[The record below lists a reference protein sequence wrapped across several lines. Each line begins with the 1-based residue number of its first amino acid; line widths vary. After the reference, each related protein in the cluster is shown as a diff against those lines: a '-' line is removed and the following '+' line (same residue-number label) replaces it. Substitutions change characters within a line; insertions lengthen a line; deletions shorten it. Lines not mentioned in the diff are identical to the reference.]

1 VVREL
6 SRRGCPSRRAVVPW
20 TRSDEAV
27 RSLENQARD
36 VAAEDR
42 PWRIIWCAGAGVIG
56 TTQRT
61 LDQEVHTF
69 AAFLDRLS
77 SLSEVAPAPDAV
89 VLASSAGGIYG
100 GSQAPPF
107 TEATEP
113 VPISPYGE
121 AKLEAEERLRSFAAH
136 SGVPVVIG
144 RLSNLYGP
152 GQDLSKPQGLISQ
165 LCQAHHERRP
175 LSIFVSLDTARDY
188 LFSDDAARM
197 LTRAA
202 DRAAACPPA
211 TVVVKILASQRP
223 TTVATILGEL
233 RRLLRHRPLVV
244 LGTSPLATFHARDLR
259 FRSRVWTDLDR
270 FVTTTLPEGIWST
283 MEDLRHQARQ
293 PVLVPDPWYDGR
305 TLDG

>member
-1 VVREL
+1 VREL
-6 SRRGCPSRRAVVPW
+6 SRRGHSYRRAVVPW
-20 TRSDEAV
+20 TRPDEAV
-27 RSLENQARD
+27 RALESQARD
-36 VAAEDR
+36 VASSEGR
-42 PWRIIWCAGAGVIG
+42 WRIIWCAGAGVIG

-69 AAFLDRLS
+69 AAFLDRLT
-77 SLSEVAPAPDAV
+77 SLPDVVPAPDAFF
-89 VLASSAGGIYG
+89 LASSAGGIYG
-100 GSQAPPF
+100 GSTAPPF

-113 VPISPYGE
+113 APISPYGE
-121 AKLEAEERLRSFAAH
+121 AKLAAEKRLRRFAAD

-152 GQDLSKPQGLISQ
+152 GQDLSKPQGLVSQ
-165 LCQAHHERRP
+165 LCRAHHERRP

-188 LFSDDAARM
+188 LYSDDAARM
-197 LTRAA
+197 VTRAT
-202 DRAAACPPA
+202 DRAAASPPA

-223 TTVATILGEL
+223 TTVATLLGEL

-244 LGTSPLATFHARDLR
+244 LGTSTLATFHARDLR

-270 FVTTTLPEGIWST
+270 YVTTTLPEGIWST

-293 PVLVPDPWYDGR
+293 AVLVPESWDAER